1 MDADV
6 REFLLTPTLALDD
19 PMGVTK
25 EPSVKR
31 KPLKN
36 KRSSSGFGASK
47 KRGGYERKKSSS
59 EGGENGGGAGIDGEE
74 DDEEEEYTTL
84 HERMV
89 HHVKAGDPVVVILLA
104 IVVYLVFHR
113 AVEHLPAIF
122 ACLVTLYGSRVYYKG
137 ARAHGM
143 FVFVIQKFVGYAFS
157 LTPDQQN
164 RCKQHASKLWPNA
177 SLHPRSPCPFPFSFS
192 LHTNDHHN
200 MAHTRPG

>member
-25 EPSVKR
+25 GPSVKR

-74 DDEEEEYTTL
+74 DDETSADTA
-84 HERMV
+84 
-89 HHVKAGDPVVVILLA
+89 AGSSAEAPAPPSA
-104 IVVYLVFHR
+104 IESPPR
-113 AVEHLPAIF
+113 DAPPANPGPVEHNS
-122 ACLVTLYGSRVYYKG
+122 GE
-137 ARAHGM
+137 
-143 FVFVIQKFVGYAFS
+143 
-157 LTPDQQN
+157 
-164 RCKQHASKLWPNA
+164 
-177 SLHPRSPCPFPFSFS
+177 RS
-192 LHTNDHHN
+192 TENN
-200 MAHTRPG
+200 NG